1 MASIPGQATNVGR
14 TGSHASE
21 FAHLE
26 QRTLKLSLVT
36 VAGVALLSLAWGLA
50 IESDVV
56 ILNGVFSLV
65 SLIGSVLYLTAA
77 RLVSRPADR
86 RFQYGYAHVEP
97 LASGANGLLVLL
109 ICVYA
114 FINGIEGLRA
124 GGDAVSPA
132 GVVWFG
138 AVTGAICIAVGTYEW
153 RMARRTGSQL
163 LRNDAREWLI
173 DAAFSVVTL
182 VGFAVV
188 WWLEEPWRTRWA
200 THADSALVALL
211 ALLFM
216 PIPLGVLR
224 QTLHELLHM
233 ADADRELA
241 ARVEAVLRKVTAGHD
256 VVSHTTHV
264 AKVGRSS
271 FIEVNIVAGPRFALQ
286 TVAQQDGLRDR
297 IWQALELA
305 PDRAW
310 LSIIVTADPR
320 WA

>member
-1 MASIPGQATNVGR
+1 MATTSVQATIGGAPGAR
-14 TGSHASE
+14 AGD
-21 FAHLE
+21 FARLE
-26 QRTLKLSLVT
+26 QRTLMLSLAA
-36 VAGVALLSLAWGLA
+36 VAGVALLSLAWGVA

-65 SLIGSVLYLTAA
+65 SLMGSVLYLTAA
-77 RLVSRPADR
+77 RLVTRPADR

-97 LASGANGLLVLL
+97 LASGANGLLVLV

-132 GVVWFG
+132 SVVWFG
-138 AVTGAICIAVGTYEW
+138 AVTGMICIAVGTYEW

-173 DAAFSVVTL
+173 DAAFSFVTL
-182 VGFAVV
+182 VGFAVL
-188 WWLEEPWRTRWA
+188 WWLEEPWRTWWA

-216 PIPLGVLR
+216 PVPLGVLR
-224 QTLHELLHM
+224 QTLRELLHM

-241 ARVEAVLRKVTAGHD
+241 ARVEAVLRELAAEHD
-256 VVSHTTHV
+256 VASHTTHV

-286 TVAQQDGLRDR
+286 TVAQQDDLRAR
-297 IWQALELA
+297 IWQSLGLA

-310 LSIIVTADPR
+310 LSIIITADPR